1 MAYAFNEDKSKAD
14 VYSKDEMINSYLT
27 TEVHQIS
34 LGTVSANST
43 ARSEATSVLKTGYT
57 AIAVVGFTAYGGTG
71 TTYDNLCVSCID
83 VNSNKV
89 IVRAKN
95 TGSTSLSNAGFG
107 VRILYRKN
115 A

>member
-1 MAYAFNEDKSKAD
+1 MAYGFNEDKSKVE
-14 VYSKDEMINSYLT
+14 VYSKSEMTTDYLT
-27 TEVHQIS
+27 TEMHTIS
-34 LGTVSANST
+34 LGTVNANST
-43 ARSEATSVLKTGYT
+43 ARSEQVNVAKTGYT

-71 TTYDNLCVSCID
+71 TKEDNLCVSCID

-107 VRILYRKN
+107 VRVLYRKN
-115 A
+115 I